1 MAIATGNS
9 SSGLSAG
16 ITAMPRVQP
25 DVRPTE
31 TFTENNFLR
40 VHTFPDEQPTGL
52 TLANVE
58 HLFYGPDPQQ
68 GDKLCWQCKTV
79 AENEPLSRDDAM
91 FIARA
96 YAKEMD
102 IPVIYEA
109 HEG

>member
-1 MAIATGNS
+1 MA
-9 SSGLSAG
+9 
-16 ITAMPRVQP
+16 RVQP

-40 VHTFPDEQPTGL
+40 VHSFPHAEDPSV

-58 HLFYGPDPQQ
+58 HMFYGPDPSR
-68 GDKLCWQCKTV
+68 GGKSTWQCETV
-79 AENEPLSRDDAM
+79 TDNEALCKEDAM

-96 YAKEMD
+96 YAKELD

-109 HEG
+109 HD